1 LLKFS
6 ISFIVIMGDNKMAG
20 KEEVKYMLKVSRTTA
35 KELARMLE
43 INEQSM
49 HNKLYRNSFTYE
61 EILHIA
67 DLLGFDIQ
75 IVKQE

>member
-1 LLKFS
+1 
-6 ISFIVIMGDNKMAG
+6 MGDNKMAG

-49 HNKLYRNSFTYE
+49 HSKLYINSFTYE

>member
-1 LLKFS
+1 M
-6 ISFIVIMGDNKMAG
+6 MGDNKMAG
-20 KEEVKYMLKVSRTTA
+20 KEEVKYMLKVSNTTA

-67 DLLGFDIQ
+67 DLLGFDIKT
-75 IVKQE
+75 VKRN

>member
-1 LLKFS
+1 MLKFS
-6 ISFIVIMGDNKMAG
+6 ISFIVIMGDKMAG
-20 KEEVKYMLKVSRTTA
+20 KEEVKYMLKVSNTTA

-67 DLLGFDIQ
+67 DLLGFDIKT
-75 IVKQE
+75 VKRN